1 MGTSIRT
8 TLFTG
13 AGASRAIGYPLTRDL
28 LPQVRDEIEKGILFE
43 GINGPERDRSDR
55 EELKRYLI
63 ALYPGFEA
71 VRPERLPL
79 ITDAFSLVEYSLSAG
94 EALAV
99 GNASTLRRFRE
110 LLMQAITDV
119 LMGEFDDP
127 WNNDDPEQQCQ
138 REVLGHLIEWVVA
151 RQDQFGLVT
160 TNYDIGME
168 YDLYERMGREKIYGF
183 IDLGYDYRQVDGGD
197 ERRRPAES
205 SLHVYKLHGSLDT
218 LRCPT
223 CGYIYFN
230 PFGAIAYHA
239 FRKLCDDNICHCR
252 DDVRLD
258 LHIVSPSLVR
268 EIRDASLLTVW
279 RSALE
284 WMRRSDQWVIVGYSL
299 PPEDLGVRSLFSRA
313 YRSAENKP
321 RVTVVQHGD
330 DARAA
335 YDLLFPDCEY
345 FNAGLAEFL
354 QRERAVEGRA

>member
-1 MGTSIRT
+1 MNGSIRT

-28 LPQVRDEIEKGILFE
+28 LPQVRDEIARGLLFE
-43 GINGPERDRSDR
+43 GINGDEKDRSDR

-63 ALYPGFEA
+63 SLYPGFEQVSA
-71 VRPERLPL
+71 GKLPL
-79 ITDAFSLVEYSLSAG
+79 ITDVFLLVEYSLSVG

-99 GNASTLRRFRE
+99 GNASALRRFRE

-119 LMGEFDDP
+119 LMGEFDEP
-127 WNNDDPEQQCQ
+127 WDENDPEQRSQ
-138 REVLGHLIEWVVA
+138 REVLHSLIDWVIA
-151 RQDQFGLVT
+151 RRDGFGLVT
-160 TNYDIGME
+160 TNYDIGMD
-168 YDLYERMGREKIYGF
+168 YDLYDHIGPDNIHGL
-183 IDLGYDYRQVDGGD
+183 IDLGYDYRHVDHGG
-197 ERRRPAES
+197 ERRRPAVS

-239 FRKLCDDNICHCR
+239 FRKLCEDNTCHCR

-268 EIRDASLLTVW
+268 EVRDANLLSVW

-284 WMRRSDQWVIVGYSL
+284 WMRRSEHWVIVGYSL
-299 PPEDLGVRSLFSRA
+299 PPEDLGVRSLLSRA
-313 YRSAENKP
+313 YRTTGPQKP

-330 DARAA
+330 EARPA
-335 YDLLFPDCEY
+335 YELLFPDCEY
-345 FNAGLAEFL
+345 FNDGLAAFL
-354 QRERAVEGRA
+354 RRESAR